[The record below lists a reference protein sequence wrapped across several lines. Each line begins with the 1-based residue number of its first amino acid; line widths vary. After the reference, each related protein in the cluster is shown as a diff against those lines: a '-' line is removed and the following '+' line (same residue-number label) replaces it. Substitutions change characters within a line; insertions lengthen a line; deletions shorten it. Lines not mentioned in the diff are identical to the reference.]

1 MSASDETKS
10 DATKKPAE
18 EAEAPSGPTIEHEA
32 PAPAQSPFA
41 RKLKLYGILA
51 AIVLAALVAAAGSY
65 PYWRAKA
72 APVVARVGLDL
83 ETIEQRL
90 RIPRWAITHGREA
103 QKPDAEA
110 APKAEPQPA
119 PQAAPTP
126 LKSEETPATPDD
138 AVRRAEL
145 EALADLLSTLGSR
158 ISDIEGRVSA
168 LESRD
173 AQAGSRDSG
182 GGASDP
188 TGSISA
194 IAEKLDALTGRLDEL
209 EAGKQTT
216 GTAQTVPAAAPESGA
231 LIGTVVALAERVAA
245 MEARGS
251 AGASEVEALRENT
264 QTLASRL
271 GGLDKEVKQVGA
283 ALAKETPER
292 DRAALLLLSVGQ
304 LAVAASGADGFE
316 AELEAVRAV
325 AGEGSDLAEPLDR
338 LAQVAKTGALTI
350 VALRNAF
357 AEASDAVV
365 RSRDVG
371 SAKGFV
377 GQTLSRVA
385 SLVTIRKVDDPGSAT
400 VDGALAAA
408 DAALAAGD
416 LATAVAAMRKLDGAP
431 GEAIAEWL
439 GRAQAR
445 VTVDEAISDL
455 QAAAI
460 RTLAAAG

>member
-32 PAPAQSPFA
+32 PEPAQSPFA

>member
-1 MSASDETKS
+1 LRVGT
-10 DATKKPAE
+10 
-18 EAEAPSGPTIEHEA
+18 
-32 PAPAQSPFA
+32 
-41 RKLKLYGILA
+41 RKLVPGT
-51 AIVLAALVAAAGSY
+51 
-65 PYWRAKA
+65 
-72 APVVARVGLDL
+72 VVAVRPIRRDRYPLL
-83 ETIEQRL
+83 
-90 RIPRWAITHGREA
+90 PRSLT
-103 QKPDAEA
+103 
-110 APKAEPQPA
+110 
-119 PQAAPTP
+119 
-126 LKSEETPATPDD
+126 
-138 AVRRAEL
+138 
-145 EALADLLSTLGSR
+145 LLPGVSTNW
-158 ISDIEGRVSA
+158 
-168 LESRD
+168 
-173 AQAGSRDSG
+173 
-182 GGASDP
+182 
-188 TGSISA
+188 
-194 IAEKLDALTGRLDEL
+194 
-209 EAGKQTT
+209 KQTT